1 MGIQQCLSSNVYL
14 KKKENQVT
22 SHSVGALSTV
32 LVGSKLDW
40 PQLLNI
46 NKLCLT
52 QHRLERAKYTPE
64 HYIRGLCTHIL
75 YAFAWM
81 NSNFTIR
88 AYDLA
93 DLSNDWSGIGM
104 YARVNR
110 LKTFDP
116 ELKTLL
122 SVGGWSFGTQ
132 LFKQMS
138 RNKTGRSTFIN
149 SAIKFVRDN
158 DFDGI
163 DIDWE
168 YPKGA
173 HDILS
178 YSLFIKELREAM
190 NLESSSN
197 RKRPLLLTVAVSA
210 GETTIRNAY
219 DIPQLAKHVDFVLLM
234 SYDFH
239 GGWETKTNLHN
250 ALYSRGDEKGK
261 QGAWNI
267 DWAANYWAEKGMP
280 RRKIIIGIA
289 TYGRGWTLKD
299 AQRNG
304 IGSPG
309 TASTATRFI
318 GESGIAAYYELCEML
333 ANRAQRYW
341 EPRSQVPYLVYGD
354 QWFTYDDTESIKN
367 KMAWLKRQH
376 FGGAFVWTLDFDDF
390 NGRCSS
396 SNSVVYP
403 LVGVIARELAGIDI
417 THLNS
422 FTTLQPPTLSSTT
435 KPLSATSLQKLSPN
449 DEVNC
454 RQLADAFS
462 CTTDGFFPDL
472 SDCHRFYRCVGG
484 IIYMFDCPSG
494 SAFNSMTQFC
504 DHLENATCN

>member
-1 MGIQQCLSSNVYL
+1 
-14 KKKENQVT
+14 
-22 SHSVGALSTV
+22 
-32 LVGSKLDW
+32 
-40 PQLLNI
+40 
-46 NKLCLT
+46 
-52 QHRLERAKYTPE
+52 
-64 HYIRGLCTHIL
+64 
-75 YAFAWM
+75 M

-417 THLNS
+417 THFNVAKLSSYFQLNS

-454 RQLADAFS
+454 RQLADGFHPLSASTAKFILCAKGKQFVMNCPEGFRFDQRLLY
-462 CTTDGFFPDL
+462 CTENKTEDSNSGHQSALTKSPAIA
-472 SDCHRFYRCVGG
+472 VKTT
-484 IIYMFDCPSG
+484 PSNINE
-494 SAFNSMTQFC
+494 SFR
-504 DHLENATCN
+504 